1 MATATVLNT
10 TINSSNTYIAQWGVV
25 VMCENNDVD
34 QHGNIISDGPDYGV
48 PVFVCNSRR
57 EAEIRLCF
65 LQRANPSN
73 RYELDYDIW
82 LSGRTILHDP
92 PEGVENTKFKI
103 A

>member
-1 MATATVLNT
+1 MATATIINT
-10 TINSSNTYIAQWGVV
+10 TINANTTYIAQWGVV
-25 VMCENNDVD
+25 IMCENTDVD
-34 QHGNIISDGPDYGV
+34 QHGNIINDGPDYGV

-57 EAEIRLCF
+57 EAEIRLWF

-82 LSGRTILHDP
+82 LSGRTILHNP